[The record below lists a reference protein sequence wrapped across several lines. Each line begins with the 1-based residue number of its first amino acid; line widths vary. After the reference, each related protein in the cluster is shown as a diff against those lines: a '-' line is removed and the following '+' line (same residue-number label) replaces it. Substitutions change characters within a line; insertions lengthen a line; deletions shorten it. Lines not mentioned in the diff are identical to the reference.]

1 MCCVRGFL
9 VGQFLNAYFLGRYL
23 ISKES
28 KIMTDITI
36 HNIEKI
42 NSVTRELGAEA
53 GGGFVRNLF
62 IVTKDGTIT
71 LSLFSDKKDNFS
83 ANDYSSWI
91 DAFSMSRLSY
101 TSNQKVIP
109 LKRVAAKG
117 VEA

>member
-1 MCCVRGFL
+1 MITKHGYSLVNLRADYFRAFVGFIICFSPY
-9 VGQFLNAYFLGRYL
+9 VF
-23 ISKES
+23 
-28 KIMTDITI
+28 
-36 HNIEKI
+36 
-42 NSVTRELGAEA
+42 GAEA